1 MWSDMELRKVKKY
14 GYILISSERYIRREM
29 SLGELF
35 VWVSPSD
42 NIVTSDSQ
50 RMYQTRKVYW
60 FYGRNDSCLHYL
72 KNRYVCEIRRRHL
85 R

>member
-1 MWSDMELRKVKKY
+1 MLSNMELRKVKKY

-42 NIVTSDSQ
+42 NIVVSDSQ

-60 FYGRNDSCLHYL
+60 VYGRNERCLRHL
-72 KNRYVCEIRRRHL
+72 KNRYVCEITRRHL
-85 R
+85 G